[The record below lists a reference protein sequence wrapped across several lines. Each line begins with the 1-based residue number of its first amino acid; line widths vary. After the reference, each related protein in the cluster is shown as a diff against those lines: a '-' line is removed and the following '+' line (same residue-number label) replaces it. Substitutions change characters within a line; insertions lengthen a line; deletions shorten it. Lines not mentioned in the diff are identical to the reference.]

1 MALEY
6 KSTEVF
12 LQPDVRYRSILVS
25 KFVNCIMHKGKKSVA
40 EKVVYQAMDFL
51 RTRFTDREPLEIL
64 ETAINN
70 VKPMVE
76 VRSRRVGGA
85 TYQVPIEVSKKRQ
98 LSLAIR
104 WLVNAARNKKGK
116 ASYLKFADEISDAY
130 KKQGAAVTQR
140 ENTHKMA
147 EANKAFAHFGWSRY

>member
-1 MALEY
+1 MSLEY
-6 KSTEVF
+6 KSTEVY
-12 LQPDVRYRSILVS
+12 LQPDVRYRSVLVA
-25 KFVNCIMHKGKKSVA
+25 KLINCLMHKGKKSVA
-40 EKVVYQAMDFL
+40 EKLVYQAMEHL
-51 RTRFTDREPLEIL
+51 KTRFEDKEPLEIL

-70 VKPMVE
+70 VKPLVE
-76 VRSRRVGGA
+76 VKSRRVGGA

-104 WLVNAARNKKGK
+104 WMIEAVRNKKGK

-130 KKQGAAVTQR
+130 KRQGVSVTKR